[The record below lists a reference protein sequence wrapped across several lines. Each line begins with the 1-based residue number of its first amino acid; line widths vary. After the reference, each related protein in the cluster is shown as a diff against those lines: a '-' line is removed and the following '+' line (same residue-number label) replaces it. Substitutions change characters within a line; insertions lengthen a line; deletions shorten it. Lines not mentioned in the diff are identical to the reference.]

1 MEYFKIEHST
11 NKSIIGSTYPQCQH
25 AVHKVSIDDESHI
38 WYQKLG
44 YLDEH
49 VLIPDIILSRLAKK
63 TDLISDVTLG
73 RFLILSD
80 KLKSIIEK
88 YANNSELQLVEIKLI
103 VKKEI
108 LNYWILNP
116 IIFRNDFIDF
126 EKSENWIEGSG
137 FIKIREISISNYVEF
152 KQLQESL
159 IYPERVKIHNFKLHS
174 NTNQH
179 FFQLSN
185 LKNANSYFVSE
196 ELKNAIE
203 KENCTGIEFE
213 LVE

>member
-1 MEYFKIEHST
+1 MRYFKIEYSI
-11 NKSIIGSTYPQCQH
+11 NKSIIGTTFPQSQN
-25 AVHKVSIDDESHI
+25 ANHKISIDDENHI
-38 WYQKLG
+38 WNQKPGILKAS
-44 YLDEH
+44 
-49 VLIPDIILSRLAKK
+49 VVIPDIILSKLAKK

-88 YANNSELQLVEIKLI
+88 YANNSELQFVEIKLI

-108 LNYWILNP
+108 FNYWILNP

-126 EKSENWIEGSG
+126 EKSDNWIEGSG
-137 FIKIREISISNYVEF
+137 FIKIRKVNISSYAEF
-152 KQLQESL
+152 NQIKDSL
-159 IYPERVKIHNFKLHS
+159 IYPEWLTIHNFKLVR
-174 NTNQH
+174 NINQH

-185 LKNANSYFVSE
+185 LKNTNSNFISE
-196 ELKNAIE
+196 KLKHEIE
-203 KENCTGIEFE
+203 KENCTGIDFE